1 MEILRSM
8 TLLQETLLAQV
19 STLCD
24 NLKTQLQPLVLLST
38 STKLV
43 GEIKELS
50 KDILL
55 FFQIHF
61 EIIQS
66 CINST
71 HMKHFWAQ
79 N

>member
-24 NLKTQLQPLVLLST
+24 NLKTQLQPLVLLSN

-61 EIIQS
+61 ETI
-66 CINST
+66 
-71 HMKHFWAQ
+71 
-79 N
+79 